1 MGSDQSINDGKS
13 LQSVNKGSDLSFL
26 IVKKKII
33 PRRDSLPNLL
43 LTVSLIVMCF
53 TVQDKLVK
61 ANITYFLDSNYGSMV
76 HLTTEHIFNM

>member
-13 LQSVNKGSDLSFL
+13 LQSVNKGRDLSFL
-26 IVKKKII
+26 IVKKKFI

-53 TVQDKLVK
+53 TIQDKLVQNK
-61 ANITYFLDSNYGSMV
+61 YHLLPGFKLWVN
-76 HLTTEHIFNM
+76 LTTEHIFNM